1 MAQDLDLSFVDLSV
15 MNKNITT
22 SPIDFDAEVANAMKE
37 KKAYKDGS
45 MRYVLKDLDFS
56 DVDYSKVSHRD
67 FTGWVI
73 ENVIF
78 SRPSIEQNEKTTI
91 SGFSFV
97 GAKLERVV
105 FAQAQLI
112 RCNFDTAD
120 IKAIDC
126 NLDKLNPKKNEEMRA
141 YLHACRQIPKE
152 KREAYLHT
160 TLDKV
165 DFFFSDLKL
174 CRFRDTKMNA
184 VDFRYTV
191 IEDCTLRESN
201 ITYGDF
207 YSCNFKG
214 TTTFQK
220 SDFINCSITN
230 AIFEENCIRI
240 NNIKSGIIQTHIED
254 YRNMVNSYPHWCRY
268 NPCMNFSSML
278 HDADVNELQI
288 YSEAKEVYKQLS
300 GIYAGKGLNR
310 DSNKAYKAYKDLDL
324 KHNWLSLLNNIGKG
338 EIIECWR
345 NLIAIIGDLLTMALG
360 YGFMGRA
367 VVVWF
372 AVLVSFFTYLY
383 YDKINDT
390 EESISYSLSNSL
402 GPFDP
407 YYNVVQGIMPSIESI
422 IGILLVGFLGF
433 VIANKIRNDS

>member
-1 MAQDLDLSFVDLSV
+1 MAQDLDLSFVDTSL
-15 MNKNITT
+15 MNKGVIGT
-22 SPIDFDAEVANAMKE
+22 IDFDTEVSNAMK
-37 KKAYKDGS
+37 KKEVYKDGS
-45 MRYVLKDLDFS
+45 MRFILKDLDFS
-56 DVDYSKVSHRD
+56 GVDYTTVKHKD

-78 SRPSIEQNEKTTI
+78 SKPSIEKDEKTI
-91 SGFSFV
+91 MSGFSFV

-105 FAQAQLI
+105 FAQAKLI

-120 IKAIDC
+120 LVAIEN
-126 NLDKLNPKKNEEMRA
+126 NLDKVAPKKNEEMRA
-141 YLHACRQIPKE
+141 YLNTCKQIAE
-152 KREAYLHT
+152 EQRNTYLQT
-160 TLDKV
+160 TIDKV
-165 DFFFSDLKL
+165 DFFFSDLIL
-174 CRFRDTKMNA
+174 CRFRDTRMYA
-184 VDFRYTV
+184 VDFRYS
-191 IEDCTLRESN
+191 IIKDCTLRESH

-220 SDFINCSITN
+220 SNFINCSITN
-230 AIFEENCIRI
+230 AIFEENCIRM
-240 NNIKSGIIQTHIED
+240 NNIKSGILQAHIDD
-254 YRNMVNSYPHWCRY
+254 YRNMVNTYPRWCRY

-278 HDADVNELQI
+278 HDSDVNGLRI

-310 DSNKAYKAYKDLDL
+310 DSNYAYKAYKNLDL
-324 KHNWLSLLNNIGKG
+324 KHNCLSFCDNIKKG
-338 EIIECWR
+338 
-345 NLIAIIGDLLTMALG
+345 NLKKCLINIIAIGGDLLTMALG

-367 VVVWF
+367 VLFWF
-372 AVLVSFFTYLY
+372 VVLVGFFTYLC
-383 YDKINDT
+383 YDKVNNA
-390 EESISYSLSNSL
+390 EESISFSLSNSL

-407 YYNVVQGIMPSIESI
+407 YYRVVHGIMPSIESV